1 MAGRLAGEIALVT
14 GGGSGIG
21 RAIAL
26 RFASE
31 GATVIAI
38 DVDEAAAMQTAALA
52 AESGAEIVALPADV
66 SQADEVREAME
77 AVAGR
82 WGHLDVLCNNAGIYL
97 SGKGDTL
104 VHELDEAVWDQVLGV
119 NLKGVFLC
127 TKYAIPL
134 MLAGGSIVNIA
145 SIAGLIGRDT
155 AQAYVAS
162 KGGVIALTRSLA
174 VHYAPQG
181 IRANAICPG
190 RVDTPLVADDYATP
204 EVREAFA
211 RAHPL
216 GRFGAPEDIANLA
229 LFLASDE
236 SAWITGAHYVID
248 GGYTAL

>member
-1 MAGRLAGEIALVT
+1 MANRLTGKIALVT

-26 RFASE
+26 RFAAE
-31 GATVIAI
+31 GATVIAL
-38 DVDEAAAMQTAALA
+38 DVDEAAAMQTAAQA
-52 AESGAEIVALPADV
+52 GDGAEIVALPADV
-66 SQADEVREAME
+66 SDAEEVREAME

-104 VHELDEAVWDQVLGV
+104 VHELDEAVWNRVLGV
-119 NLKGVFLC
+119 NLTGVFLC
-127 TKYAIPL
+127 CKYAIPL

-162 KGGVIALTRSLA
+162 KGGVIALTRTLA
-174 VHYAPQG
+174 VHYAPRG

-190 RVDTPLVADDYATP
+190 RVDTPLVAHDYATP

-216 GRFGAPEDIANLA
+216 GRFGTPEDIANLA

-236 SAWITGAHYVID
+236 SAWVTGAQYVID